1 MKVSLKSLILET
13 ERLLLRPFLLSD
25 ASDIQRLAGNWVI
38 ADTTLNVPHPYEDG
52 MAEAWI
58 STHQPRFEAG
68 ELAVFAI
75 TLKADSE
82 LVGAVGLRVE
92 RSFDRANLGYWIG
105 EPFWGLGYC
114 TEAATSIVEYGFTEL
129 KLQKLYAEHLER
141 NPASGRVLQKIG
153 MSKEGT
159 ARQHTKKW
167 GKFEDL
173 VLYGLLRN
181 EWEGRESALERVE

>member
-1 MKVSLKSLILET
+1 MQVSLKSLILET
-13 ERLLLRPFLLSD
+13 DRLLLRPFLLSD
-25 ASDIQRLAGNWVI
+25 ASNVQRLAGNRAI

-58 STHQPRFEAG
+58 STHQPKFQVG

-82 LVGAVGLRVE
+82 LVGAVGLRVDQ
-92 RSFDRANLGYWIG
+92 SFDRANLGYWIG

-114 TEAATSIVEYGFTEL
+114 TEAATSIVEYGFAEL
-129 KLQKLYAEHLER
+129 ELHRLHAEHLER

-153 MSKEGT
+153 MLKEGT

-181 EWEGRESALERVE
+181 EWVGGKS

>member
-1 MKVSLKSLILET
+1 MKASLKSLTFET

-25 ASDIQRLAGNWVI
+25 ASDVQRLAGNWAI

-75 TLKADSE
+75 TLKTDSE
-82 LVGAVGLRVE
+82 LVGAVGLRAE

-129 KLQKLYAEHLER
+129 KLQRLYAEHLER
-141 NPASGRVLQKIG
+141 NSASGRVLQKIG

-181 EWEGRESALERVE
+181 EWEGRESALEGVE

>member
-1 MKVSLKSLILET
+1 VKASLKLPTLET
-13 ERLLLRPFLLSD
+13 ERLLLRSFVLSD
-25 ASDIQRLAGNWVI
+25 AADVRRLAGNWAI

-58 STHQPRFEAG
+58 SSHQRSFEAG
-68 ELAVFAI
+68 ELAAFAI
-75 TLKADSE
+75 TLRANNE
-82 LVGAVGLRVE
+82 LVGAIGLRVD
-92 RSFDRANLGYWIG
+92 RPFDRANLGYWIG

-114 TEAATSIVEYGFTEL
+114 TEAATSIVEYGFGEM
-129 KLQKLYAEHLER
+129 KLQRLHAEHLER

-153 MSKEGT
+153 MSKEGI

-167 GKFEDL
+167 GKYEDL

-181 EWEGRESALERVE
+181 EWLGRKS

>member
-1 MKVSLKSLILET
+1 MKASLKSLTLET

-25 ASDIQRLAGNWVI
+25 ASDVQRLAGNWTI

-82 LVGAVGLRVE
+82 LVGAASLRVD

-129 KLQKLYAEHLER
+129 KLQRLYAEHLER

-181 EWEGRESALERVE
+181 EWVGRKS